1 MSLIQ
6 WVPDKDPAFTIDPI
20 TREIKNNSEKKI
32 LMQKDHNSE
41 RYTFQICTEEVEAL
55 KSRITRIEIHYTNI
69 NSNMR
74 DISSGIYVVDD
85 METDIIDGKR
95 TMTFSWLI
103 SQEATKYE
111 GTLSFN
117 IRFAMVDPLGEEAKI
132 DRQWFTQIYKDITIE
147 RSIYN
152 SDTIAE
158 ETPSDVIV
166 AIRNDILDTVLS
178 AITNT
183 YPPAERTSF

>member
-41 RYTFQICTEEVEAL
+41 RYTFQICPEEVEAL
-55 KSRITRIEIHYTNI
+55 KSNITRIEIHYTNI

-74 DISSGIYVVDD
+74 ETSSGIYVVDD
-85 METDIIDGKR
+85 MQTDIIDGKP

-117 IRFAMVDPLGEEAKI
+117 IRFASVDTLGEEAKI

-158 ETPSDVIV
+158 ETPCDAIV
-166 AIRNDILDTVLS
+166 AIKNEVLFT
-178 AITNT
+178 AINGIMTA
-183 YPPAERTSF
+183 YPPAEGVSF